1 MRLIYERF
9 LARNSGDINKR
20 MEEDPYRRFP
30 FLSLFI
36 SMVTNNWSVFCA
48 LLSLGIDVGMT
59 PFEGSGSAGKWFA
72 APLVAATTYNALML
86 AALLAFGAPTEMR
99 VPSPDGRTPMHLACG
114 RYNTPRSGLDC
125 GAPTDFADDWNLDRA
140 ALPPGDTHPFQH
152 FCISVLVASGADIE
166 SKDFSGSTPLMYA
179 LENNLDSV
187 TAKFLMGLP
196 TPANIDAVDFGGNT
210 FLHKAVGDSD
220 KRRLLFCLENDAN
233 IETRNVLGMTLLVQ
247 AVKEGNLE
255 AVRMLIGF
263 GADAAA
269 QDTNGHNA
277 ISLALQHGRLEMLS
291 MLEVAL
297 RSNSDTAFG
306 DAVLASDCRGLNSLH
321 ICIMMSATIPQLNII
336 FTKWLVKIQGLN
348 LNQQNAFG
356 FTLLHMAVWASARR
370 CAEMLLELG
379 AALDIKDSI
388 TGWTPLHHACS
399 EGNFDMLNVLLGYRA
414 DFWMRDDLMEWT
426 PEVLLEQAT
435 DVTALDRG
443 EDLGSKK
450 RKRQARRRRA
460 LHSRMSAFVTEE
472 SSRRITKPL
481 KQAQADRETEFA
493 RSEVFPESRPT
504 EEISS
509 ETGELLRV
517 WNSRNMRKLFLM
529 DDRGA
534 CATWFW
540 LDPSGLL
547 RDHKGTFFSL

>member
-1 MRLIYERF
+1 
-9 LARNSGDINKR
+9 
-20 MEEDPYRRFP
+20 
-30 FLSLFI
+30 
-36 SMVTNNWSVFCA
+36 
-48 LLSLGIDVGMT
+48 
-59 PFEGSGSAGKWFA
+59 
-72 APLVAATTYNALML
+72 
-86 AALLAFGAPTEMR
+86 
-99 VPSPDGRTPMHLACG
+99 
-114 RYNTPRSGLDC
+114 
-125 GAPTDFADDWNLDRA
+125 
-140 ALPPGDTHPFQH
+140 
-152 FCISVLVASGADIE
+152 
-166 SKDFSGSTPLMYA
+166 
-179 LENNLDSV
+179 
-187 TAKFLMGLP
+187 
-196 TPANIDAVDFGGNT
+196 
-210 FLHKAVGDSD
+210 
-220 KRRLLFCLENDAN
+220 
-233 IETRNVLGMTLLVQ
+233 
-247 AVKEGNLE
+247 
-255 AVRMLIGF
+255 
-263 GADAAA
+263 
-269 QDTNGHNA
+269 
-277 ISLALQHGRLEMLS
+277 
-291 MLEVAL
+291 
-297 RSNSDTAFG
+297 
-306 DAVLASDCRGLNSLH
+306 
-321 ICIMMSATIPQLNII
+321 
-336 FTKWLVKIQGLN
+336 
-348 LNQQNAFG
+348 
-356 FTLLHMAVWASARR
+356 MAVWASARR

-414 DFWMRDDLMEWT
+414 DFWMRDDLMGWT